1 MLLALAAVLAQL
13 QPLPP
18 QLTALDSDEG
28 QRLLFES
35 AARKAYFPLA
45 AQFVTQKSQAFCGVA
60 SAVMALNAMPLQAPV
75 APDFAPFRA
84 FTQDNV
90 FNAEA
95 RAAITPEFVNGGG
108 MTLEHLAF
116 LLRANGAG
124 AEPVAAQDS
133 SLERFR
139 GEASA

>member
-1 MLLALAAVLAQL
+1 MIIALALLLAQL
-13 QPLPP
+13 QPLPS
-18 QLTALDSDEG
+18 QLIALDSDEG
-28 QRLLFES
+28 QRLLLES
-35 AARKAYFPLA
+35 TARKAYFPLA

-95 RAAITPEFVNGGG
+95 RAAITPEYVKRGGG
-108 MTLEHLAF
+108 GVGHPPALCPLH
-116 LLRANGAG
+116 
-124 AEPVAAQDS
+124 
-133 SLERFR
+133 
-139 GEASA
+139 